1 MLRFHEKNE
10 TRECNLVLQTFD
22 EKNENDRKTCKLTVC
37 NKILQ
42 FGKKRSNNGCQINLK
57 KSKKCSPFHSLFLP
71 TPCFLIALAMVKPSV
86 VGCSSSSSLQGDTGD
101 PQILDLFKD
110 WSGKNCY
117 SCTSLILCKRRS
129 LINSYTGGPL
139 LTQCFETLEKQPCKQ
154 KTV

>member
-1 MLRFHEKNE
+1 MFSKLKKLKMLNKKSLEMNASISRKKWNSGM
-10 TRECNLVLQTFD
+10 LQTFD

-37 NKILQ
+37 NRILQ

-86 VGCSSSSSLQGDTGD
+86 VGCSSSSLQGDTGD
-101 PQILDLFKD
+101 TQILDLFKD

-117 SCTSLILCKRRS
+117 SCMS
-129 LINSYTGGPL
+129 
-139 LTQCFETLEKQPCKQ
+139 
-154 KTV
+154 